1 MNDNVKAR
9 YMATDYPESLKGH
22 FLMAMPGLMDPN
34 FHQTVIC
41 LSEHTRDGA
50 VGIVINR
57 AHPSLKAAAIFSEL
71 QIVHHDEVGQVP
83 VYLGGPV
90 HASEVF
96 ILHGL
101 PFDADVSLEIT
112 PHLAMSTTRD
122 VLEQIALGKGPKQY
136 VISLGC
142 AGWGPGQLEA
152 EIRQNAWL
160 TCQIDTG
167 IMFDTAVD
175 KRWER
180 AMRELGI
187 DPALLIDAVGHA

>member
-1 MNDNVKAR
+1 M
-9 YMATDYPESLKGH
+9 MTDYPESLKGQ
-22 FLMAMPGLMDPN
+22 FLMAMPGLLDPN
-34 FHQTVIC
+34 FYQTVIC

-50 VGIVINR
+50 VGIVVNR
-57 AHPSLKAAAIFSEL
+57 AHASLKAASIFIEL
-71 QIVHHDEVGQVP
+71 EMLHNEEVGEVP

-101 PFDADVSLEIT
+101 PFDTDVSLEIT
-112 PHLAMSTTRD
+112 PRLAMSTTRE
-122 VLEQIALGKGPKQY
+122 VLEGIALGKGPEHY
-136 VISLGC
+136 FISLGC

-160 TCQIDTG
+160 TCNIDET
-167 IMFDTAVD
+167 ILFDVPVD

-180 AMRELGI
+180 AMRQLGI
-187 DPALLIDAVGHA
+187 DPTSLINAAGHA